1 MVADVQKSMDFYT
14 AMGFTN
20 NVQFSDEEG
29 KCMVWSDNIYLM
41 IMSLEKFEKFTTRPI
56 ADTKTHIAGIFS
68 LSVDGVD
75 EINTIV
81 DNAVK
86 AGGTEIKELVDYGFM
101 QYRTVE
107 DPDGHTWEVF
117 YMDMSKIPQNQEQ

>member
-1 MVADVQKSMDFYT
+1 MDFYT
-14 AMGFTN
+14 AMGFN
-20 NVQFSDEEG
+20 NNPQFSDEEG

-41 IMSLEKFEKFTTRPI
+41 IMSQEKFEKFTTRPI

-81 DNAVK
+81 DSAVN